1 MEKQLDLTLTNRWKA
16 TVLVLIII
24 GLTLPLL
31 LGILTVFAHSKLW
44 GSLLGVVGLA
54 AFVLLPERMARY
66 FSAEHATVAF
76 DATGITVSYA
86 ANGKVR
92 RLDFAEIVSYYS
104 GLEFDFTI
112 NPRRGSPLM
121 FHLNSKLHPQ
131 GMGPLVALRQHF
143 DWAANHYNRAQL
155 RATPATMP
163 QLAGALP
170 AAFGPENPAA
180 VPIRRLG
187 FATQPAAAFW
197 LVALAG
203 LTVWMGCRALQTNA
217 SEGTWGGFLF
227 VGLGLIIYGAYWW
240 HKRQN

>member
-1 MEKQLDLTLTNRWKA
+1 M
-16 TVLVLIII
+16 LVLIII
-24 GLTLPLL
+24 GLTLPML

-54 AFVLLPERMARY
+54 AFVLLPERMAKY

-104 GLEFDFTI
+104 GLEFDFIIT
-112 NPRRGSPLM
+112 PRRGSPLM

-143 DWAANHYNRAQL
+143 DWAAKHYNQAQL
-155 RATPATMP
+155 SATPATM
-163 QLAGALP
+163 
-170 AAFGPENPAA
+170 PENPAA
-180 VPIRRLG
+180 VPIRKLG
-187 FATQPAAAFW
+187 FATQPSAAFW

-203 LTVWMGCRALQTNA
+203 LTVWMGWRALQTNA

-227 VGLGLIIYGAYWW
+227 VGLGLITYGAYWW
-240 HKRQN
+240 HERQN